1 MAEWFPQ
8 ALNPIPPAIPGL
20 GLPARTEEVRRCF
33 FMAATDPLFT
43 AYPMEDF
50 RRRESAILDA
60 TAAVMR
66 GGHYILG
73 GEVVQFE
80 LEWAAWC
87 GVGHAIGV
95 ANGTDA
101 IELLL
106 LGLGIG
112 AGDAVAVPS
121 HTAVA
126 SASAIRRTGAEPV
139 YIDLDPDTF
148 TLRPDSL
155 EAALRGPAG
164 TRLKAV
170 LAVHIYGHPAD
181 MEGLAAVCDKHGLV
195 LLEDG
200 AQSHGATCQGKRV
213 GSLVHGAAFSFYP
226 TKNLGAIGD
235 GGAITT
241 DDTALAGRIRE
252 IRQYGWRERYISAV
266 EGVNS
271 RLDEVQAAIL
281 RIKLRDLAESISKR
295 QALAARYRAGLT
307 GHPLVRLPA
316 VRPDATHAFHLHV
329 IRSPRR
335 DELMAW
341 LLAQGIPV
349 ALHYPSAVHQQ
360 PGYARFIGQSPSLT
374 ETEHAVQEIL
384 TLPLHPWL
392 SETAVDRVIEE
403 IQAWPHGS

>member
-1 MAEWFPQ
+1 MPVS
-8 ALNPIPPAIPGL
+8 GL
-20 GLPARTEEVRRCF
+20 GLPALAGRVKHCCS
-33 FMAATDPLFT
+33 MASPDPLFT
-43 AYPMEDF
+43 AYPIEDF
-50 RRRESAILDA
+50 RRRENAILDA

-73 GEVVQFE
+73 GELVQFE
-80 LEWAAWC
+80 RDWAAWC
-87 GVGHAIGV
+87 GIGHAIGV

-148 TLRPDSL
+148 TMRPDSL
-155 EAALRGPAG
+155 EMSMQGPAG
-164 TRLKAV
+164 PRLKAV

-181 MEGLAAVCDKHGLV
+181 MQGLAAVCDRHGLI

-213 GSLVHGAAFSFYP
+213 GSLARGAAFSFYP

-241 DDTALAGRIRE
+241 DDAELAGRIRE

-271 RLDEVQAAIL
+271 RLDELQAAIL
-281 RIKLRDLAESISKR
+281 RVKLQDLEESIARR
-295 QALAARYRAGLT
+295 QTLAARYRAGLA
-307 GHPLVRLPA
+307 GHPLVKLPA

-335 DELMAW
+335 DDLMAW
-341 LLAQGIPV
+341 LLGQGIPV
-349 ALHYPSAVHQQ
+349 ALHYPAAVHQQ
-360 PGYARFIGQSPSLT
+360 PGYARFSAQSPLLT
-374 ETEHAVQEIL
+374 ETEHAVREIL

-392 SETAVDRVIEE
+392 SGEAVDRVVGAIHD
-403 IQAWPHGS
+403 WPHEG